1 MSFYLD
7 PAFFILLIPIVAVAV
22 VLGVRE
28 KPIAPWGCVASL
40 AMLALLY
47 SKALPSLVFFVCY
60 LVGSIALARW
70 VCKLFNPGE
79 GREVSPRA
87 VALYRVALAV
97 QIAPLAVYKVGV
109 VFDPNFLG
117 FLGISYITFKAVQM
131 LIEIRDGLICEVKT
145 WRYLYFLSFFPT
157 FTSGPILRS
166 RPF

>member
-70 VCKLFNPGE
+70 V
-79 GREVSPRA
+79 
-87 VALYRVALAV
+87 
-97 QIAPLAVYKVGV
+97 
-109 VFDPNFLG
+109 
-117 FLGISYITFKAVQM
+117 
-131 LIEIRDGLICEVKT
+131 
-145 WRYLYFLSFFPT
+145 
-157 FTSGPILRS
+157 
-166 RPF
+166 